1 MARPSQPL
9 ISKRQV
15 GLEGLRLVDEGGL
28 ELMTLDRL
36 AVALGVRAP
45 SLYNH
50 FTDKSDVL
58 TSIARALLS
67 DIPLPSVPEPER
79 WREWF
84 EELCLSTYRHVLH
97 RPRAAPLLIHHFP
110 RSLIFPAH
118 DRGSGLLLSAGIPVS
133 DVAVVLRGL
142 EKLTFGLI
150 VADAA
155 ELVAGTSERQAVS
168 PDDWPAY
175 SAALAA
181 NQRDNE
187 ALFVEA
193 ISAFLDGV
201 GARFL

>member
-1 MARPSQPL
+1 M
-9 ISKRQV
+9 
-15 GLEGLRLVDEGGL
+15 GLEGLRLVEDAGL
-28 ELMTLDRL
+28 EALTLERL
-36 AVALGVRAP
+36 AAALGVRAP

-50 FTDKSDVL
+50 FADKSEIL

-67 DIPLPSVPEPER
+67 DIPLPTVPEPER
-79 WREWF
+79 WRAWF
-84 EELCLSTYRHVLH
+84 EELCLSTYRHVLR
-97 RPRAAPLLIHHFP
+97 RPRAAPLLVQHFP

-118 DRGSGLLLSAGIPVS
+118 DRGSGLLMSAGVSVS

-155 ELVAGTSERQAVS
+155 ELVAGVSERQAVS
-168 PDDWPAY
+168 ADEWPAY

-181 NQRDNE
+181 NRRDSE

-193 ISAFLDGV
+193 IGAFLDGV